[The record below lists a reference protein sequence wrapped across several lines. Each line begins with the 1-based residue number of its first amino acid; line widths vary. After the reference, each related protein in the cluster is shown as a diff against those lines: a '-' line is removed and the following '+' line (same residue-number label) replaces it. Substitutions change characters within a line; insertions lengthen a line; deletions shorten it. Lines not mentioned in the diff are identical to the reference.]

1 MPDTDSRMIKLMV
14 DAGLRPSHPRIKIL
28 GYLVGNYCHPTAA
41 DIYSALKGSM
51 PTLSK
56 TTVYNTLDALADAKL
71 IRSVSVDDTESRYDF
86 VTQIHGHFLCEGC
99 GDIHDFELPKDL
111 IANLDLEGHE
121 VTSKDVYF
129 RGLCPR
135 CRT

>member
-1 MPDTDSRMIKLMV
+1 MPDTDSRMIKLLS
-14 DAGLRPSHPRIKIL
+14 DAGLRPSHSRIKIL
-28 GYLVGNYCHPTAA
+28 GFLVGNFSHPTVG
-41 DIYSALKGSM
+41 DIYNALKNSM

-56 TTVYNTLDALADAKL
+56 TTVYNTLDALVDAKL
-71 IRSVSVDDTESRYDF
+71 IRLVSLDDAESRYDF

-99 GDIHDFELPKDL
+99 GQIHDFELHKDL
-111 IANLDLEGHE
+111 IASMELEGHE